1 MHLLVPVSEGA
12 PLVLQLGVHGVEG
25 PLQLV
30 YVLPQLHVTV
40 ILVLLI

>member
-1 MHLLVPVSEGA
+1 MHLLVPVSV

-30 YVLPQLHVTV
+30 YVLPQLHIAV

>member
-1 MHLLVPVSEGA
+1 MHLLVPVSEA

-30 YVLPQLHVTV
+30 YVLPQLHIAV